1 MPSLNEEKNLSEAVK
16 NVIRGF
22 ERFSINGE
30 IIVVNDGSSDNT
42 GTIAE
47 ELSISYPF
55 VRVLHHELPQG
66 IGGSFWDG
74 VGNASGEI
82 VTMIPGDGENDAAEI
97 LRYLPLM
104 EQVDMVVPFIYN
116 RGVRSFRRRLL
127 SIVYREII
135 KLSFGLSLNY
145 MNGTVMYRRNIFQG
159 ITLKAGGF
167 FYQTELLVKTIL
179 RGYLYAEV
187 PCALLQRGSGESKAT
202 TFKSLVRVS
211 LAYLGLLKEVYAGKG
226 RPIGLAEDSAT
237 YRRRRELETF

>member
-1 MPSLNEEKNLSEAVK
+1 MPSLNEEKNLSEAVA
-16 NVIRGF
+16 NVIKGF
-22 ERFSINGE
+22 ERLGIKGE
-30 IIVVNDGSSDNT
+30 IIIVNDGSSDKT
-42 GTIAE
+42 GKIAD
-47 ELSISYPF
+47 ELSSSYPF
-55 VRVLHHELPQG
+55 VRVLHHEQPQG

-74 VGNASGEI
+74 VGNAKGEI

-116 RGVRSFRRRLL
+116 RGVRSFRRRVL
-127 SIVYREII
+127 SIIYREII

-145 MNGTVMYRRNIFQG
+145 MNGTVMYRQSIFQG

-187 PCALLQRGSGESKAT
+187 PCALKQRSSGESKAT
-202 TFKSLVRVS
+202 TLRSLIRVS
-211 LAYLGLLKEVYAGKG
+211 LAYLGLLREVFARRGKSD
-226 RPIGLAEDSAT
+226 GLSEDSAT
-237 YRRRRELETF
+237 YRRQREIET